1 MHIENSFQIL
11 RVSYKHP
18 KGKLSQ
24 NLRVFALSEQI
35 SLTSQVVCSSSVVF
49 TLLIFVILYA
59 YIILFLVY
67 IYYMYHIVYFY
78 ISFIDY
84 TFIKQFDLFYNS

>member
-35 SLTSQVVCSSSVVF
+35 SLTPKWCFLICAEF

-78 ISFIDY
+78 I
-84 TFIKQFDLFYNS
+84 YNL